1 LKNAAATP
9 RFFYAARRFRVRFT
23 INMLGVLP
31 SLMAC
36 FAGSAGQTAPDA
48 AAVRARR
55 QGRGGVS
62 MRLVTKL
69 GVAGA
74 FALLAWPAVSI
85 AAEMRGV
92 TATEIKIGQTMPYS
106 GPVSAFGALG
116 KGEVAYFKMLNERGG
131 INGRK
136 INLISLDDSYAP
148 PKTVEQTRRLVESDE
163 VALIFSSI
171 GTAHNTAIAKY
182 LQGKNIPQLFVGSG
196 ASKFA
201 DIAQY
206 PQATLGVQGPFRYE
220 ARLYARYAL
229 AKNPDAKFAVISQND
244 DFGRDYLLGL
254 KDVLG
259 EKYDSLVT
267 AATYEVQD
275 PTIDSQIV
283 KLKAS
288 GADVLVIAAT
298 PKFAAQSIRK
308 VYEIGWKPLTFLSN
322 VAVWIS
328 TVMQPAGLEAG
339 TGILSTAYVKDPD
352 DPAWN
357 DDAGVK
363 AWREFMVKY
372 APDADLHDT
381 NYVNAYNGAMAMEY
395 VLKACGDD
403 LSTENILRQ
412 TYAIKNLELPMLLP
426 GIKVNTSPT
435 DHVPVDQMQFMR
447 FNGKTWDRFGEL
459 QTGN

>member
-1 LKNAAATP
+1 MFPSDKGRINRACRGVRWLSASRKREDTM
-9 RFFYAARRFRVRFT
+9 RVAMGF
-23 INMLGVLP
+23 
-31 SLMAC
+31 
-36 FAGSAGQTAPDA
+36 
-48 AAVRARR
+48 
-55 QGRGGVS
+55 
-62 MRLVTKL
+62 
-69 GVAGA
+69 GVAS
-74 FALLAWPAVSI
+74 ALIVLTWPAVSM
-85 AAEMRGV
+85 AADMRGV

-116 KGEVAYFKMLNERGG
+116 KGEVGYFKMLNERGG

-182 LQGKNIPQLFVGSG
+182 LQGKNIPQLFIGSG

-201 DIAQY
+201 DPTQY

-229 AKNPDAKFAVISQND
+229 AKNPNAKFAVISQND

-259 EKYDSLVT
+259 EKYDSVVT
-267 AATYEVQD
+267 GATYEIQD

-308 VYEIGWKPLTFLSN
+308 VFEIGWKPMTFLSN
-322 VAVWIS
+322 VAVWVS
-328 TVMQPAGLEAG
+328 TVMEPAGLEAG
-339 TGILSTAYVKDPD
+339 VGILSTAYVKDPD
-352 DPAWN
+352 DPAWKN
-357 DDAGVK
+357 DAGVRG
-363 AWREFMVKY
+363 WREFMVKY
-372 APDADLHDT
+372 VPDADLHDT
-381 NYVNAYNGAMAMEY
+381 NYVNAYNSAMALEA

-403 LSTENILRQ
+403 LSTENILKQ
-412 TYAIKNLELPMLLP
+412 AYAIKDLELPMLLP
-426 GIKVNTSPT
+426 GIKVNTSPS
-435 DHVPVDQMQFMR
+435 DHIPVDQMQFMR
-447 FNGKTWDRFGEL
+447 FNGKTWERFGEL

>member
-1 LKNAAATP
+1 M
-9 RFFYAARRFRVRFT
+9 RFVTGFGAVGA
-23 INMLGVLP
+23 LAVLI
-31 SLMAC
+31 
-36 FAGSAGQTAPDA
+36 
-48 AAVRARR
+48 
-55 QGRGGVS
+55 
-62 MRLVTKL
+62 
-69 GVAGA
+69 
-74 FALLAWPAVSI
+74 WPAASTS
-85 AAEMRGV
+85 AEMRGV
-92 TATEIKIGQTMPYS
+92 TATEIRIGQTMPYS

-116 KGEVAYFKMLNERGG
+116 KGEVGYFRMLNERGG
-131 INGRK
+131 INGRNIK
-136 INLISLDDSYAP
+136 LISLDDGYAP

-163 VALIFSSI
+163 VALIFSPI

-206 PQATLGVQGPFRYE
+206 PQATLGVQAPFRYE

-229 AKNPDAKFAVISQND
+229 AKNPNATFAVISQND
-244 DFGRDYLLGL
+244 DFGRDYLSGL

-259 EKYDSLVT
+259 EKYDALVT
-267 AATYEVQD
+267 AATYEIQD

-288 GADVLVIAAT
+288 GADVFVIAAT

-308 VYEIGWKPLTFLSN
+308 AHEIGWRPMTFLSN
-322 VAVWIS
+322 VAVWVS
-328 TVMQPAGLEAG
+328 TVMEPAGLEAG

-352 DPAWN
+352 DPAWKN
-357 DDAGVK
+357 DPGVK

-372 APDADLHDT
+372 LPEADLHDT
-381 NYVNAYNGAMAMEY
+381 NYVNAYNSAMAREA

-412 TYAIKNLELPMLLP
+412 AYAIKDLELPMLLP
-426 GIKVNTSPT
+426 GIKINTSPT
-435 DHVPVDQMQFMR
+435 DHIPVDQMQFMR
-447 FNGKTWDRFGEL
+447 FNGKTWERFGEL

>member
-1 LKNAAATP
+1 MRSLTEGFAALSA
-9 RFFYAARRFRVRFT
+9 
-23 INMLGVLP
+23 MVLLIVSSS
-31 SLMAC
+31 SLTA
-36 FAGSAGQTAPDA
+36 QT
-48 AAVRARR
+48 V
-55 QGRGGVS
+55 
-62 MRLVTKL
+62 
-69 GVAGA
+69 
-74 FALLAWPAVSI
+74 
-85 AAEMRGV
+85 RGV
-92 TATEIKIGQTMPYS
+92 TPTEIRIGQTMPYS

-116 KGEVAYFKMLNERGG
+116 KGEVGYFKMVNERGG

-136 INLISLDDSYAP
+136 VNLISLDDSYAP

-182 LQGKNIPQLFVGSG
+182 LQGKNIPQLFLASG

-201 DIAQY
+201 DITQF
-206 PQATLGVQGPFRYE
+206 PQATVGVQAPFRYE

-229 AKNPDAKFAVISQND
+229 AKNPNAKFAVISQND
-244 DFGRDYLLGL
+244 DFGRDYLAGL

-259 EKYDSLVT
+259 EKYDSVVT
-267 AATYEVQD
+267 AATYEISD

-308 VYEIGWKPLTFLSN
+308 AFEIGWRPMTFLAN

-328 TVMQPAGLEAG
+328 TVMEPAGVEAG

-352 DPAWN
+352 DPAWK

-363 AWREFMVKY
+363 GWREFMSKY
-372 APDADLHDT
+372 VPDGDQHDT
-381 NYVNAYNGAMAMEY
+381 NYVNAYNSAMVLEA
-395 VLKACGDD
+395 VLKACGND
-403 LSTENILRQ
+403 LSTENILKQ
-412 TYAIKNLELPMLLP
+412 AYSIKDLELPMMLP

>member
-1 LKNAAATP
+1 MRFANGLGCVLGALVLASPAA
-9 RFFYAARRFRVRFT
+9 
-23 INMLGVLP
+23 
-31 SLMAC
+31 S
-36 FAGSAGQTAPDA
+36 
-48 AAVRARR
+48 
-55 QGRGGVS
+55 
-62 MRLVTKL
+62 K
-69 GVAGA
+69 
-74 FALLAWPAVSI
+74 

-92 TATEIKIGQTMPYS
+92 SATEIKIGQTMPYS

-116 KGEVAYFKMLNERGG
+116 KGEVGYFKMLNERGG

-136 INLISLDDSYAP
+136 VNLISLDDSYAP
-148 PKTVEQTRRLVESDE
+148 PKAVEQTRRLVESDE
-163 VALIFSSI
+163 VALIFSTI
-171 GTAHNTAIAKY
+171 GTAQNTAISKY
-182 LQGKNIPQLFVGSG
+182 LQSKNIPQLFVGSG

-201 DIAQY
+201 DIAQF

-244 DFGRDYLLGL
+244 DFGRDYLAGL

-259 EKYDSLVT
+259 DKYDSRVT
-267 AATYEVQD
+267 AVTYEISD

-308 VYEIGWKPLTFLSN
+308 VYEIGWKPMTFLSN
-322 VAVWIS
+322 VAVWVS
-328 TVMQPAGLEAG
+328 TVMEPAGLEAG
-339 TGILSTAYVKDPD
+339 IGILSTAYVKDPD
-352 DPAWN
+352 DPAWK

-363 AWREFMVKY
+363 GWREFMTKY
-372 APDADLHDT
+372 VPEADQHDT
-381 NYVNAYNGAMAMEY
+381 NYVNAYNGAMTLEA

-403 LSTENILRQ
+403 LSAENILKQ
-412 TYAIKNLELPMLLP
+412 AFAIKNLELPMLLP

-435 DHVPVDQMQFMR
+435 DHIPVDQMQFMR
-447 FNGKTWDRFGEL
+447 FNGKSWERFGEL

>member
-1 LKNAAATP
+1 MRKAFGA
-9 RFFYAARRFRVRFT
+9 
-23 INMLGVLP
+23 LGAISFLLLP
-31 SLMAC
+31 TS
-36 FAGSAGQTAPDA
+36 
-48 AAVRARR
+48 
-55 QGRGGVS
+55 
-62 MRLVTKL
+62 
-69 GVAGA
+69 
-74 FALLAWPAVSI
+74 SI

-92 TATEIKIGQTMPYS
+92 TSTEIRIGQTMPYS

-116 KGEVAYFKMLNERGG
+116 KGEAGYFRMLNERGG

-182 LQGKNIPQLFVGSG
+182 LQGKNIPQLFLASG
-196 ASKFA
+196 ASKFG
-201 DIAQY
+201 DIAQF
-206 PQATLGVQGPFRYE
+206 PQATMGVQAPFRYE

-229 AKNPDAKFAVISQND
+229 AKNPNARFAVISQND
-244 DFGRDYLLGL
+244 DYGRDYLAGL

-259 EKYDSLVT
+259 EKYESLVT
-267 AATYEVQD
+267 VATYEITD

-283 KLKAS
+283 KLKATN
-288 GADVLVIAAT
+288 ADVLVIAAT

-308 VYEIGWKPLTFLSN
+308 AFEIGWRPMTFLSN
-322 VAVWIS
+322 TAVWIS

-339 TGILSTAYVKDPD
+339 TGIISTAYVKDPD
-352 DPAWN
+352 DPAWS
-357 DDAGVK
+357 DDPGMK
-363 AWREFMVKY
+363 GWREFMTRYV
-372 APDADLHDT
+372 PEGDQHDT
-381 NYVNAYNGAMAMEY
+381 NYVNAYNSAMALEA

-403 LSTENILRQ
+403 LSSENILRQ
-412 TYAIKNLELPMLLP
+412 AFAIKGLELPMLLP
-426 GIKVNTSPT
+426 GIKVNTSPA
-435 DHVPVDQMQFMR
+435 DHVPVDQMQLMR

>member
-1 LKNAAATP
+1 M
-9 RFFYAARRFRVRFT
+9 
-23 INMLGVLP
+23 IGVDP
-31 SLMAC
+31 GAMAC
-36 FAGSAGQTAPDA
+36 FDHDASAANRAGCG
-48 AAVRARR
+48 RR
-55 QGRGGVS
+55 SSVPEYKINGGGAS
-62 MRLVTKL
+62 MRFVTGLGAVSALV
-69 GVAGA
+69 V
-74 FALLAWPAVSI
+74 LAWPLASA

-92 TATEIKIGQTMPYS
+92 AATEIKIGQTMPYS

-116 KGEVAYFKMLNERGG
+116 KGEVGYFKMLNERGG

-136 INLISLDDSYAP
+136 VNLISLDDSYAP

-171 GTAHNTAIAKY
+171 GTAQNTAIAKY
-182 LQGKNIPQLFVGSG
+182 LRGRNIPQLFVGSG

-201 DIAQY
+201 DLAQY

-229 AKNPDAKFAVISQND
+229 AKNPNATFAVISQND
-244 DFGRDYLLGL
+244 DFGRDYLAGL

-259 EKYDSLVT
+259 EKYDAVVT
-267 AATYEVQD
+267 GATYEITD

-308 VYEIGWKPLTFLSN
+308 AYEIGWKPMIFLSN
-322 VAVWIS
+322 VAVWVS
-328 TVMQPAGLEAG
+328 SVMQPAGLEAG
-339 TGILSTAYVKDPD
+339 IGILSTAYVKDPD
-352 DPAWN
+352 DPAWK

-363 AWREFMVKY
+363 GWREFMTKY
-372 APDADLHDT
+372 IPEADQHDT
-381 NYVNAYNGAMAMEY
+381 NYVNAYNSAMALEA

-403 LSTENILRQ
+403 LSTENILKQ
-412 TYAIKNLELPMLLP
+412 AYAIRDLELPMLLP
-426 GIKVNTSPT
+426 GIKLNTSPT
-435 DHVPVDQMQFMR
+435 DHVPIDQMQFMR
-447 FNGKTWDRFGEL
+447 FNGKSWDRFGEL

>member
-1 LKNAAATP
+1 MVFVAAAWHGPATT
-9 RFFYAARRFRVRFT
+9 RTGEAC
-23 INMLGVLP
+23 VLP
-31 SLMAC
+31 S
-36 FAGSAGQTAPDA
+36 
-48 AAVRARR
+48 VINR
-55 QGRGGVS
+55 S
-62 MRLVTKL
+62 MREDAMRPLTRLCAASVLVWLASTIA
-69 GVAGA
+69 AG
-74 FALLAWPAVSI
+74 
-85 AAEMRGV
+85 AEMRGV
-92 TATEIKIGQTMPYS
+92 TATDIRIGQTMPYS

-116 KGEVAYFKMLNERGG
+116 KGELGYFRMLNEKGG

-136 INLISLDDSYAP
+136 VNLISLDDGYAP
-148 PKTVEQTRRLVESDE
+148 PKTVEQTRRLVESEE

-182 LQGKNIPQLFVGSG
+182 LQGKNIPQLFLASG
-196 ASKFA
+196 ASKFS

-206 PQATLGVQGPFRYE
+206 PQATMGVQAPFRYE

-229 AKNPDAKFAVISQND
+229 LKNPDAKFAVISQND
-244 DFGRDYLLGL
+244 DYGRDYLLGL

-259 EKYDSLVT
+259 DRYDSVVT
-267 AATYEVQD
+267 GVTYEISD

-288 GADVLVIAAT
+288 GADVFIIAAT

-308 VYEIGWKPLTFLSN
+308 AYEIGWRPLTFLSN

-328 TVMQPAGLEAG
+328 TVMQPAGLDAS

-352 DPAWN
+352 DPSWA
-357 DDAGVK
+357 DDPGV
-363 AWREFMVKY
+363 REWHAFMVKY
-372 APDADLHDT
+372 VPDADLHDT
-381 NYVNAYNGAMAMEY
+381 NYVNAYNSAMALVA

-403 LSTENILRQ
+403 LSTENILKQ
-412 TYAIKNLELPMLLP
+412 AFSIHDLELPMLLP
-426 GIKVNTSPT
+426 GIRINTSPT

-447 FNGKTWDRFGEL
+447 FNGKTWERFGDL

>member
-1 LKNAAATP
+1 MRKAFGA
-9 RFFYAARRFRVRFT
+9 
-23 INMLGVLP
+23 LGAISFLLLP
-31 SLMAC
+31 TS
-36 FAGSAGQTAPDA
+36 S
-48 AAVRARR
+48 
-55 QGRGGVS
+55 S
-62 MRLVTKL
+62 
-69 GVAGA
+69 
-74 FALLAWPAVSI
+74 

-92 TATEIKIGQTMPYS
+92 TSTEIRIGQTMPYS

-116 KGEVAYFKMLNERGG
+116 KGEAGYFRMLNERGG

-136 INLISLDDSYAP
+136 INFISLDDSYAP

-182 LQGKNIPQLFVGSG
+182 LQGKNIPQLFLASG
-196 ASKFA
+196 ASKFG
-201 DIAQY
+201 DIAQF
-206 PQATLGVQGPFRYE
+206 PQATMGVQAPFRYE

-229 AKNPDAKFAVISQND
+229 AKNPNARFAVISQND
-244 DFGRDYLLGL
+244 DYGRDYLAGL

-259 EKYDSLVT
+259 EKYESLVT
-267 AATYEVQD
+267 VATYEITD

-283 KLKAS
+283 KLKATN
-288 GADVLVIAAT
+288 ADVLVIAAT

-308 VYEIGWKPLTFLSN
+308 AFEIGWRPMTFLSN
-322 VAVWIS
+322 TAVWIS

-339 TGILSTAYVKDPD
+339 TGIISTAYVKDPD
-352 DPAWN
+352 DPAWS
-357 DDAGVK
+357 DDPGMK
-363 AWREFMVKY
+363 GWREFMTRYV
-372 APDADLHDT
+372 PEGDQHDT
-381 NYVNAYNGAMAMEY
+381 NYVNAYNSAMALEA

-412 TYAIKNLELPMLLP
+412 AFAIKGLELPMLLP
-426 GIKVNTSPT
+426 GIKVNTSPA
-435 DHVPVDQMQFMR
+435 DHVPVDQMQLMR

>member
-1 LKNAAATP
+1 M
-9 RFFYAARRFRVRFT
+9 RFA
-23 INMLGVLP
+23 M
-31 SLMAC
+31 S
-36 FAGSAGQTAPDA
+36 
-48 AAVRARR
+48 
-55 QGRGGVS
+55 
-62 MRLVTKL
+62 L
-69 GVAGA
+69 GVAS
-74 FALLAWPAVSI
+74 ALAVLVGPAAST

-92 TATEIKIGQTMPYS
+92 TSTEIRIGQTMPYS

-116 KGEVAYFKMLNERGG
+116 KGEVSYFKMLNERGG

-136 INLISLDDSYAP
+136 VNLISLDDGYAP

-201 DIAQY
+201 DISLY

-244 DFGRDYLLGL
+244 DFGRDYLAGL

-259 EKYDSLVT
+259 DKYDSVVT

-275 PTIDSQIV
+275 PTVDSQIV
-283 KLKAS
+283 KLKFS
-288 GADVLVIAAT
+288 GADVFVIAAT

-308 VYEIGWKPLTFLSN
+308 AFEIGWRPMTFLSN
-322 VAVWIS
+322 VAVWVS
-328 TVMQPAGLEAG
+328 TVMAPAGLEAG
-339 TGILSTAYVKDPD
+339 VGVLSTAYVKDPD
-352 DPAWN
+352 DPAWK

-363 AWREFMVKY
+363 AWREFMIKY
-372 APDADLHDT
+372 APDADLHDA
-381 NYVNAYNGAMAMEY
+381 NYVNAYNSAVALVQ

-403 LSTENILRQ
+403 LSTENILKQ
-412 TYAIKNLELPMLLP
+412 AYSIKDLELPMLLP
-426 GIKVNTSPT
+426 GIRINTSPT

-447 FNGKTWDRFGEL
+447 FNGKSWDRFGEL

>member
-1 LKNAAATP
+1 
-9 RFFYAARRFRVRFT
+9 
-23 INMLGVLP
+23 
-31 SLMAC
+31 
-36 FAGSAGQTAPDA
+36 
-48 AAVRARR
+48 
-55 QGRGGVS
+55 
-62 MRLVTKL
+62 MRLLTGFAAL
-69 GVAGA
+69 GAM
-74 FALLAWPAVSI
+74 ALLAGPVASM
-85 AAEMRGV
+85 AADMRGV

-116 KGEVAYFKMLNERGG
+116 KGEIGYFKMLNERGG
-131 INGRK
+131 VNGRK
-136 INLISLDDSYAP
+136 INLISLDDGYAP

-229 AKNPDAKFAVISQND
+229 AKNPNAKFAVISQND

-259 EKYDSLVT
+259 DKYDSLVT

-283 KLKAS
+283 KLKSS

-308 VYEIGWKPLTFLSN
+308 VFEIGWKPMTFLSN
-322 VAVWIS
+322 VAVWVS
-328 TVMQPAGLEAG
+328 TVMEPAGLEAG
-339 TGILSTAYVKDPD
+339 VGILSTVYVKDPD
-352 DPAWN
+352 DPAWK

-372 APDADLHDT
+372 IPEADLHDT
-381 NYVNAYNGAMAMEY
+381 NYVNAYNSAMTLEA

-403 LSTENILRQ
+403 LSTGNILKQ
-412 TYAIKNLELPMLLP
+412 AYAIKDLELPMLLP

-447 FNGKTWDRFGEL
+447 FNGKSWDRFGDL

>member
-1 LKNAAATP
+1 MRLAS
-9 RFFYAARRFRVRFT
+9 R
-23 INMLGVLP
+23 LGVL
-31 SLMAC
+31 SVLVVL
-36 FAGSAGQTAPDA
+36 AGTLAP
-48 AAVRARR
+48 
-55 QGRGGVS
+55 
-62 MRLVTKL
+62 
-69 GVAGA
+69 
-74 FALLAWPAVSI
+74 I

-92 TATEIKIGQTMPYS
+92 APGEIRIGQTMPYS

-116 KGEVAYFKMLNERGG
+116 KGEVAYFKMVNERGG

-136 INLISLDDSYAP
+136 VNLISLDDSYAP

-182 LQGKNIPQLFVGSG
+182 LQSKNIPQLFIGSG

-206 PQATLGVQGPFRYE
+206 PQATLGVQAPFRHE

-229 AKNPDAKFAVISQND
+229 AKNPNAKFAVISQND

-259 EKYDSLVT
+259 DKYDSLVT
-267 AATYEVQD
+267 SATYEIAD

-298 PKFAAQSIRK
+298 PKFAAQTIRK
-308 VYEIGWKPLTFLSN
+308 VYEIGWRPTTFLSN

-352 DPAWN
+352 DPAWK
-357 DDAGVK
+357 DDAG
-363 AWREFMVKY
+363 ARGWREFMAKY

-381 NYVNAYNGAMAMEY
+381 NYVNSYNSAMALEA

-403 LSTENILRQ
+403 LSTENILKQ
-412 TYAIKNLELPMLLP
+412 AYSIKDLELPMLLP
-426 GIKVNTSPT
+426 GIKINTSST

-447 FNGKTWDRFGEL
+447 FNGATWERFGEL

>member
-1 LKNAAATP
+1 M
-9 RFFYAARRFRVRFT
+9 RFVTRS
-23 INMLGVLP
+23 GVV
-31 SLMAC
+31 
-36 FAGSAGQTAPDA
+36 SA
-48 AAVRARR
+48 
-55 QGRGGVS
+55 
-62 MRLVTKL
+62 M
-69 GVAGA
+69 
-74 FALLAWPAVSI
+74 ALLALSAPAT

-116 KGEVAYFKMLNERGG
+116 KGEVGYFKMINERGG

-229 AKNPDAKFAVISQND
+229 AKNPNAKFAVISQND

-267 AATYEVQD
+267 GATYEVQD

-288 GADVLVIAAT
+288 GADVLIIAAT

-308 VYEIGWKPLTFLSN
+308 VFEIGWKPMAFLSN
-322 VAVWIS
+322 VAVWVS
-328 TVMQPAGLEAG
+328 TVMEPAGLEAG
-339 TGILSTAYVKDPD
+339 VGILSTAYVKDPD
-352 DPAWN
+352 DPAWK

-363 AWREFMVKY
+363 TWREFMVKY
-372 APDADLHDT
+372 IPEADLHDT
-381 NYVNAYNGAMAMEY
+381 NYVNAYNSAMTMEA

-403 LSTENILRQ
+403 LSTENILKQ
-412 TYAIKNLELPMLLP
+412 AYAIKDLELPMLLP

-435 DHVPVDQMQFMR
+435 DHVPVDQMQFMK
-447 FNGKTWDRFGEL
+447 FNGKTWDRFGDL

>member
-1 LKNAAATP
+1 
-9 RFFYAARRFRVRFT
+9 
-23 INMLGVLP
+23 M
-31 SLMAC
+31 
-36 FAGSAGQTAPDA
+36 
-48 AAVRARR
+48 
-55 QGRGGVS
+55 
-62 MRLVTKL
+62 MRLAV
-69 GVAGA
+69 GFGA
-74 FALLAWPAVSI
+74 LSALAVLTWPAVAS

-92 TATEIKIGQTMPYS
+92 TSTEIKIGQTMPYS

-116 KGEVAYFKMLNERGG
+116 KGEVGYFKMVNERGG

-136 INLISLDDSYAP
+136 VNLISLDDSYAP

-182 LQGKNIPQLFVGSG
+182 LQSKNIPQLFIGSG

-201 DIAQY
+201 DLTQY

-229 AKNPDAKFAVISQND
+229 AKNPNAKFAVISQND

-267 AATYEVQD
+267 GATYEIQD

-308 VYEIGWKPLTFLSN
+308 VFEIGWKPMTFLSN
-322 VAVWIS
+322 VAVWVS
-328 TVMQPAGLEAG
+328 TVMEPAGLEAG
-339 TGILSTAYVKDPD
+339 VGILSTAYVKDPD
-352 DPAWN
+352 DPAWK
-357 DDAGVK
+357 DDPGVK
-363 AWREFMVKY
+363 GWREFMIKY
-372 APDADLHDT
+372 VPDADLHDT
-381 NYVNAYNGAMAMEY
+381 NYVNSYNSAMALEA

-412 TYAIKNLELPMLLP
+412 AYAIKDLELPMLLP

-435 DHVPVDQMQFMR
+435 DHIPVEQMQFMR
-447 FNGKTWDRFGEL
+447 FNGKTWERFGEL

>member
-1 LKNAAATP
+1 M
-9 RFFYAARRFRVRFT
+9 RFVGR
-23 INMLGVLP
+23 LGVIAALTMLRVSGLP
-31 SLMAC
+31 
-36 FAGSAGQTAPDA
+36 
-48 AAVRARR
+48 
-55 QGRGGVS
+55 
-62 MRLVTKL
+62 
-69 GVAGA
+69 
-74 FALLAWPAVSI
+74 
-85 AAEMRGV
+85 AAEMRGI
-92 TATEIKIGQTMPYS
+92 TSTEIKVGQTMPYS

-136 INLISLDDSYAP
+136 VNLISLDDSYAP

-182 LQGKNIPQLFVGSG
+182 LQSKNVPQLFVGSG

-201 DIAQY
+201 DLAQY
-206 PQATLGVQGPFRYE
+206 PQATLGVQAPFRYE
-220 ARLYARYAL
+220 ARLYGRYAL
-229 AKNPDAKFAVISQND
+229 AKNQNAKFAVISQND

-259 EKYDSLVT
+259 DRFDSTVT
-267 AATYEVQD
+267 ATTYEVQD

-308 VYEIGWKPLTFLSN
+308 VYEIGWKPTIFLSN
-322 VAVWIS
+322 VAVWIN
-328 TVMQPAGLEAG
+328 TVMEPAGLQAG
-339 TGILSTAYVKDPD
+339 TGILSTAYIKDPD
-352 DPAWN
+352 DPAWK
-357 DDAGVK
+357 DDPGVK
-363 AWREFMVKY
+363 TWREFMVKY
-372 APDADLHDT
+372 APDADMHDT
-381 NYVNAYNGAMAMEY
+381 NYVNSYNSAMTLEH
-395 VLKACGDD
+395 VLRACGDD

-412 TYAIKNLELPMLLP
+412 AYSIKDLELPMLLP
-426 GIKVNTSPT
+426 GIKLNTSPT

-447 FNGKTWDRFGEL
+447 FNGKTWERFGEL
-459 QTGN
+459 ETGN